1 MSRSY
6 HGIGGRSRRALGISL
21 LALLFS
27 AEAFAADP
35 IPAARHSAISSVQ
48 VRALDAARQAE
59 AAKARMLEA
68 QIVAERAAVLANAI
82 AKEYEDLIAKLQTE
96 YRAAGCDLTESLTW
110 KCPDAKP
117 DPKK

>member
-1 MSRSY
+1 M
-6 HGIGGRSRRALGISL
+6 L
-21 LALLFS
+21 L
-27 AEAFAADP
+27 FAADQ
-35 IPAARHSAISSVQ
+35 IPSARHSAISSMQ

-68 QIVAERAAVLANAI
+68 QIIAERAAVLANAI
-82 AKEYEDLIAKLQTE
+82 AKEYEDLLAKLRGE
-96 YRAAGCDLTESLTW
+96 FRAAGCDLDETLTW